1 MVNGI
6 WSKPS
11 AHVSNIYSI
20 INYSISFAG
29 VVIYYSWEAML
40 ITSLQT
46 RVVSLPFTDISS
58 MMTKTDYKISLVPGG
73 TAEASFRD
81 STNPLFRKAYKERIE
96 PYIDLMI
103 PEGNVDYFDHLKK
116 LIMTRPDFA
125 VYADFYN
132 VA

>member
-1 MVNGI
+1 
-6 WSKPS
+6 
-11 AHVSNIYSI
+11 
-20 INYSISFAG
+20 
-29 VVIYYSWEAML
+29 ML

-46 RVVSLPFTDISS
+46 RVVTLPFTDIPS

-81 STNPLFRKAYKERIE
+81 SADPLFRKAYKERIE
-96 PYIDLMI
+96 PYIELMI
-103 PEGNVDYFDHLKK
+103 PEGDGDYFDHLKK
-116 LIMTRPDFA
+116 LILSRPDFA